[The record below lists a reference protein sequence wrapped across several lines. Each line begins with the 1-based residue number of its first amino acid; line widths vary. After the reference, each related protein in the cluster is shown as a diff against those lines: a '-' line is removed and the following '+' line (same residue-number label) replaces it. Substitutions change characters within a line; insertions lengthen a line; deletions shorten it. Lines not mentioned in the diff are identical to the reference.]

1 MWCVS
6 FPVWYSVE
14 LPIAY
19 SAGRYTTQRISRC
32 PWVGPGLVQLSYPPL
47 FISTHYS
54 FCPLYTPYQAVLCAL
69 WHFGGFHKG
78 CTALASG
85 NLLLVV
91 TPGTV
96 QPPLGVKCNLLSRK
110 LFLLS
115 QVCLSFSSFLYD
127 HKRLCSKHWLKDLI
141 LDHGPVPWRGLSL

>member
-1 MWCVS
+1 MRVLPCVIFCRVAHCLQCRKIHYSKDFKMPVSWSWCCSAKLSTTVHIHPLLLLPTVHSLSGNLVS
-6 FPVWYSVE
+6 FV
-14 LPIAY
+14 
-19 SAGRYTTQRISRC
+19 
-32 PWVGPGLVQLSYPPL
+32 
-47 FISTHYS
+47 
-54 FCPLYTPYQAVLCAL
+54 
-69 WHFGGFHKG
+69 HFRGFHKG